1 LVQTYALQQAIKFQP
16 DRSLRRSCRRLDA
29 MSVELPEKMSLSA
42 RDLRRRPLPPQ
53 VLALGIGC
61 ERGCSAREIAALADA
76 TLAEAGFVIGSV
88 AAVVSIELKHAEPGI
103 LALAARIGA
112 PVWFFTAA
120 RLLAETERLS
130 ERSAA
135 AFRAT
140 GCWGVAEGAALAAC
154 GTDGI
159 LLVPKRRSRRAT
171 CAVAQASAPIDVAA
185 LRGAR

>member
-1 LVQTYALQQAIKFQP
+1 
-16 DRSLRRSCRRLDA
+16 
-29 MSVELPEKMSLSA
+29 MSVELPKKMSLSA
-42 RDLRRRPLPPQ
+42 SGLRRRPLPRG

-61 ERGCSAREIAALADA
+61 ERGCTAGEIAALADA
-76 TLAEAGFVIGSV
+76 ILAESGFEIGSV
-88 AAVVSIELKHAEPGI
+88 AAVVSIELKRAEPGI
-103 LALAARIGA
+103 LALATTLRV
-112 PVWFFTAA
+112 PVWFFTLA

-154 GTDGI
+154 GDDGV

-185 LRGAR
+185 LALRGAR

>member
-1 LVQTYALQQAIKFQP
+1 
-16 DRSLRRSCRRLDA
+16 
-29 MSVELPEKMSLSA
+29 MSVELPEKMLLSA
-42 RDLRRRPLPPQ
+42 HGLRQRPLLPW

-61 ERGCSAREIAALADA
+61 ERGCSAGEITALADA
-76 TLAEAGFVIGSV
+76 TLAEAGFEIGSV
-88 AAVVSIELKHAEPGI
+88 AAVVSIELKRAEPGI
-103 LALAARIGA
+103 LALAARLGA

-135 AFRAT
+135 VFRAT

-154 GTDGI
+154 GKEGI

-171 CAVAQASAPIDVAA
+171 CAVAQAPAPIDVTPLAV
-185 LRGAR
+185 RGAR

>member
-1 LVQTYALQQAIKFQP
+1 
-16 DRSLRRSCRRLDA
+16 
-29 MSVELPEKMSLSA
+29 MSVELPEKMPLSA
-42 RDLRRRPLPPQ
+42 RGLRLPR

-61 ERGCSAREIAALADA
+61 ERGCCAGEIAALADT
-76 TLAEAGFVIGSV
+76 TLAEAGFEIGSV
-88 AAVVSIELKHAEPGI
+88 AAVVSIELKRAEPGI
-103 LALAARIGA
+103 LALAATLGA

-135 AFRAT
+135 VFRTT
-140 GCWGVAEGAALAAC
+140 GCWGVVEGAALAAC
-154 GTDGI
+154 GSDGF

-185 LRGAR
+185 LAARGAR

>member
-1 LVQTYALQQAIKFQP
+1 
-16 DRSLRRSCRRLDA
+16 
-29 MSVELPEKMSLSA
+29 MSVELPEKMPLSA
-42 RDLRRRPLPPQ
+42 RGLRQGPLPPR

-61 ERGCSAREIAALADA
+61 ERGCSAGEIVALADA
-76 TLAEAGFVIGSV
+76 TLAEAGFTPNAV
-88 AAVVSIELKHAEPGI
+88 AAVVSIELKRAEPGI

-112 PVWFFTAA
+112 PAWFFTAA

-154 GTDGI
+154 GSDGV

-171 CAVAQASAPIDVAA
+171 SAVAQASAPIDVAA
-185 LRGAR
+185 LAARGAR